1 MFGAVAGF
9 GKIAVSSVLHGVGVA
24 MTELISHGVVAGLA
38 AFVGLLRAF
47 PAVGIVVKMIADTF
61 RHDRP
66 FEVHIDKN
74 ESKG

>member
-1 MFGAVAGF
+1 
-9 GKIAVSSVLHGVGVA
+9 
-24 MTELISHGVVAGLA
+24 
-38 AFVGLLRAF
+38 
-47 PAVGIVVKMIADTF
+47 VKMIADTF